1 MLARSLS
8 RVAGGGGRELRQERI
23 GAAMGAYVR
32 ERRLR
37 VVRLSLESFAMGTML
52 ATKSLLT
59 KLVCFAIVTVL
70 GTNSLGHTNYDCGR
84 L

>member
-1 MLARSLS
+1 
-8 RVAGGGGRELRQERI
+8 
-23 GAAMGAYVR
+23 MGAYVR

-37 VVRLSLESFAMGTML
+37 VVRLSLESFAMGTLL
-52 ATKSLLT
+52 ATKSLPTRLA
-59 KLVCFAIVTVL
+59 CFAIVTLL